1 MLGKAKRCMV
11 CSLSLRTAM
20 RQERVGK
27 LAKRMGKER
36 VYPHIYRLMD
46 GLPLCVICLEEKVA
60 FIVGPQ
66 CDGCGRVINSPEVRC
81 ADCQR
86 YADEHLYQN
95 RSMLVYQE
103 WGKEVIRQLK
113 YRGDERL
120 SAMLATLLAI
130 GYYRY
135 YSHIPF
141 QIVTNVPLHP
151 SRLQE
156 RGFDQAALLAKRFAE
171 IVKLSYFPLL
181 RRVKNT
187 DKLSKQ
193 AGRFARYQSMH
204 NAFAPREEWECQ
216 SWKTTPHILI
226 IDDIYTTG
234 STLRACASAIHLL
247 PTLSQASI
255 CSLTLFR

>member
-1 MLGKAKRCMV
+1 MLGKTKQCMV
-11 CSLSLRTAM
+11 CSLSLRSAI
-20 RQERVGK
+20 RQERVSK
-27 LAKRMGKER
+27 LAKRMGKES
-36 VYPHIYRLMD
+36 VYPYIYRLMD
-46 GLPLCVICLEEKVA
+46 GLPLCVVCMEEKLA
-60 FIVGPQ
+60 FILGPQ
-66 CDGCGRVINSPEVRC
+66 CNGCGRVMNSGEDC
-81 ADCQR
+81 CGDCQR
-86 YADEHLYQN
+86 YGDEHLFQN

-135 YSHIPF
+135 YAHIPF
-141 QIVTNVPLHP
+141 RIVTHVPLHP
-151 SRLQE
+151 TRLQE
-156 RGFDQAALLAKRFAE
+156 RGFDQAALLAKQFAE

-204 NAFAPREEWECQ
+204 NAFAPRGEWVSQ
-216 SWKTTPHILI
+216 PWKAAPHILI

-234 STLRACASAIHLL
+234 STLRACASAIHSL